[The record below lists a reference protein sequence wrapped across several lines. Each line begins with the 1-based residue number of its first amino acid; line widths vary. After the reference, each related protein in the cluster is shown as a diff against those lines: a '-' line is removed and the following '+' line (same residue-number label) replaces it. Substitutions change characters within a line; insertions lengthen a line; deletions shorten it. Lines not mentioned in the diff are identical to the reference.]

1 MAYENVNVMEL
12 RSSISSCKYAIN
24 HSKSDDLS
32 NSLQSND
39 NWNCDAKKVLINAI
53 NKVKNLYTDIET
65 KLQILDKKAENIGKY
80 QALQTDKATQE
91 ANWNK
96 LNAELN
102 GIYNSEGICTQW
114 GLKQKLADC
123 ESKEYYED
131 TEYDL
136 DVNGNI
142 QYDKNGCVKVK
153 YVRKQNTEMTKT
165 IAEIKKSIDGYTDGN
180 GYHPSIEEQMKSI
193 QNRINEI
200 ETEMLNVDKLIRE

>member
-91 ANWNK
+91 AN
-96 LNAELN
+96 
-102 GIYNSEGICTQW
+102 
-114 GLKQKLADC
+114 
-123 ESKEYYED
+123 
-131 TEYDL
+131 
-136 DVNGNI
+136 
-142 QYDKNGCVKVK
+142 
-153 YVRKQNTEMTKT
+153 
-165 IAEIKKSIDGYTDGN
+165 
-180 GYHPSIEEQMKSI
+180 
-193 QNRINEI
+193 
-200 ETEMLNVDKLIRE
+200 